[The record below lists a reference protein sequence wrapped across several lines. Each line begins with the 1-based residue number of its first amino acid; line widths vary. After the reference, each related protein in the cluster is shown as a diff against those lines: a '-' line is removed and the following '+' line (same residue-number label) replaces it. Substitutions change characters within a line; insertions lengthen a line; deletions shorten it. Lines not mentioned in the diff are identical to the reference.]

1 MTLVRC
7 KILLTALVTVVLLSL
22 SSNARAQTTHYC
34 SQYAP
39 IAISNGYNVQ
49 NDFYDQTGGTLCTDV
64 NTSTGAFTV
73 DNTNS
78 TPTNGSP
85 GGYPSTYVGC
95 HFGTCSSYGGGM
107 PIQLSVIGAAT
118 SSWNVTPATS
128 GAWDIAYDIWFN
140 QTPTTSGQP
149 NNQPNGTEIMIWLN
163 HAGGVQ
169 PAGSSTGQTVTVNGI
184 AFTPWIANQI
194 SFCGCGTKWNVVSYV
209 ANTPVSS
216 VSNLN
221 LLSFFQD
228 AVNRSQLQNAWYLID
243 VEAGTEAWQGDS
255 GFKSNSFS
263 ATITHK

>member
-1 MTLVRC
+1 MITLCRTVLF
-7 KILLTALVTVVLLSL
+7 LLAAAVLS
-22 SSNARAQTTHYC
+22 AGVAGAQTTHYC

-39 IAISNGYNVQ
+39 LAISDGYNVQ
-49 NDFYDQTGGTLCTDV
+49 NDFYDMTGGTLCTDV

-78 TPTNGSP
+78 TATNGSP
-85 GGYPSTYVGC
+85 GGYPSIYVGC

-107 PIQLSVIGAAT
+107 PIQQSLIGTAT
-118 SSWNVTPATS
+118 SSWSVMPASS

-140 QTPTTSGQP
+140 QSSTTSGQP

-163 HAGGVQ
+163 HIGGVQ
-169 PAGSSTGQTVTVNGI
+169 PAGSSTGQTLTVNGI
-184 AFTPWIANQI
+184 NFTPWVANQI

-209 ANTPVSS
+209 ANTPVNS

-221 LLSFFQD
+221 LQTFFQD
-228 AVNRSQLQNAWYLID
+228 AIKRGQLESNWYLID
-243 VEAGTEAWQGDS
+243 VEAGTEVWQGDN

-263 ATITHK
+263 VAVAHK